1 MKRFT
6 KMVFLTAVSVA
17 LVSGCATNP
26 TGKAGDTAASLPD
39 WVMNPTVENGIAV
52 TDCVRDSGNFS
63 LDRAQ
68 ATANARAGLA
78 KEIEVRVQAMDETY
92 MRSTSTGEQ
101 ATAGSTFESVSRQV
115 ANQHIVGSRPV
126 KVDYVNINDR
136 RNLCVMVALT
146 PAATKDL
153 FDTIIKQSQRSLNP
167 TSEEV
172 LYEEFRAAK
181 AQQRLMDATSR

>member
-6 KMVFLTAVSVA
+6 KMVCLTAVSVA
-17 LVSGCATNP
+17 LVSGCATHP

-92 MRSTSTGEQ
+92 MRNTSTGEQ

-153 FDTIIKQSQRSLNP
+153 FDAIIKQSQRSLSP